1 MDQKFDERPFETE
14 FVFST
19 SRSGGPGGQNVNKVS
34 TKVELKFDVQNS
46 ALLTDEEKEVVLA
59 KLGARINKE
68 GFLYLTAQ
76 ETRSQLQNKQLVVSQ
91 FYQLLNGAFVKKKKR
106 KPTKATY
113 TAKLKRLAS
122 KKQHGQ
128 KKSLRRKTGLGE

>member
-1 MDQKFDERPFETE
+1 MDQKFNERPFETE
-14 FVFST
+14 FIFST

-46 ALLTDEEKEVVLA
+46 ALLTDEEKVIVQE
-59 KLGARINKE
+59 KLSSRINKE

-76 ETRSQLQNKQLVVSQ
+76 ETRSQLQNKQLVIEQ

-106 KPTKATY
+106 KPTKSTY
-113 TAKLKRLAS
+113 TARLKRLTS
-122 KKQHGQ
+122 KKQHGE
-128 KKSLRRKTGLGE
+128 KKSMRRKKDFGD